1 MLLQV
6 RGKKVNSKLA
16 EIKMR
21 ESSVTLC
28 EAAIISEHKISFEI
42 LVVCVTQLIYVCSNC
57 VLNVQLFEERVW
69 SFLSLGYYS
78 KNKVFFKKSK
88 HLSFETTPLSL
99 YYN

>member
-6 RGKKVNSKLA
+6 RGKKVNYKLA

-69 SFLSLGYYS
+69 SFLSWVIIV
-78 KNKVFFKKSK
+78 KTKFF
-88 HLSFETTPLSL
+88 
-99 YYN
+99 